1 LSREIKPQKCIGSEI
16 DTTNAAINST
26 NESETSIPPLH
37 QSDKANQSSD
47 IKMTLT
53 RPLCGFFQ
61 DRKMPQ
67 SLAASTRDRQS
78 QGIAPVNTVPK
89 KKLVM
94 DQRGGKSALQFGV
107 RYSHN
112 VRLKYE

>member
-1 LSREIKPQKCIGSEI
+1 
-16 DTTNAAINST
+16 
-26 NESETSIPPLH
+26 
-37 QSDKANQSSD
+37 
-47 IKMTLT
+47 MTLT

-78 QGIAPVNTVPK
+78 QGIAPVMENNTTPIVNTVPK

>member
-1 LSREIKPQKCIGSEI
+1 
-16 DTTNAAINST
+16 
-26 NESETSIPPLH
+26 
-37 QSDKANQSSD
+37 
-47 IKMTLT
+47 
-53 RPLCGFFQ
+53 
-61 DRKMPQ
+61 MPQ